1 MSFRFSKVPCSD
13 STSLTTKA
21 STLFVSTSSST
32 NVGVGISCS
41 LMSSISGYPVLLYA
55 STIVGFSCCEI
66 GMEML
71 RFGFRTGGKLMRSS
85 GAAVSSS
92 QGAAVVLVA
101 LFTVSLNIILLTG
114 VKLLFDQLTLDVDGF
129 RLNVGL
135 LDHEETVVQIT
146 GFFVLGRVFVLAF
159 SSIASVLTSIVGF
172 ALVPSF
178 RLTLI

>member
-1 MSFRFSKVPCSD
+1 MSFRFTKVPCSD
-13 STSLTTKA
+13 STSLLTKA

-41 LMSSISGYPVLLYA
+41 LISSISGYPVLLYV
-55 STIVGFSCCEI
+55 STIVGFSCCET
-66 GMEML
+66 GMEIL

-92 QGAAVVLVA
+92 QGIAVVVLVFPFA
-101 LFTVSLNIILLTG
+101 VSLNTRLLIG
-114 VKLLFDQLTLDVDGF
+114 VRFWFDQLLDVDGF
-129 RLNVGL
+129 RWNVGL

-146 GFFVLGRVFVLAF
+146 GFFVLGRFFVF
-159 SSIASVLTSIVGF
+159 SSAIASVLTSTIGL